1 MKKYNCQGKW
11 YSFHLAKMF
20 SPCRKNYMGIKIT
33 FTTVFVKK
41 GTRIKGLVV
50 SFKYLMESY
59 QVLIRE
65 MKLPLPP
72 EPDRFLYL
80 LRRLSPLDW
89 GPWQIFT
96 SHAFLGS
103 IPDLHVPPLRMLFLL
118 FLAREA
124 SFRFD
129 PFSIDLEKKSSRT
142 ILSVWQ
148 IPYCGPQTP
157 ICIHLRSKCSQE
169 ILISTY
175 WWAPPPPKKT
185 TQFFKMKK
193 ILNSLPRPGNL
204 AHSRC
209 PQIWWTKNA
218 VPIPHA

>member
-1 MKKYNCQGKW
+1 
-11 YSFHLAKMF
+11 
-20 SPCRKNYMGIKIT
+20 
-33 FTTVFVKK
+33 
-41 GTRIKGLVV
+41 
-50 SFKYLMESY
+50 MESHRL
-59 QVLIRE
+59 QVQT
-65 MKLPLPP
+65 PLPYTCVTVVMLTAHRPAVIRILCFPWDSP

-175 WWAPPPPKKT
+175 WWAPPPPKKKT

>member
-129 PFSIDLEKKSSRT
+129 PFSIDLEKKSPLGASALSRGR
-142 ILSVWQ
+142 LQ
-148 IPYCGPQTP
+148 A
-157 ICIHLRSKCSQE
+157 
-169 ILISTY
+169 STTGQRAEK
-175 WWAPPPPKKT
+175 APT
-185 TQFFKMKK
+185 GRR
-193 ILNSLPRPGNL
+193 SLPSFYFTTDN
-204 AHSRC
+204 AHS
-209 PQIWWTKNA
+209 PK
-218 VPIPHA
+218 